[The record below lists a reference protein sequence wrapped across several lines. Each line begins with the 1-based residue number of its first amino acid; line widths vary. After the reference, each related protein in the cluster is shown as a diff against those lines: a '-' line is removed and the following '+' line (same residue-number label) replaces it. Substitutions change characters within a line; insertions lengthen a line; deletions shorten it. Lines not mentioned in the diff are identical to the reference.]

1 MSRDMNP
8 IQKQQKRELEII
20 NICVE
25 ILKDARNELYLSMRF
40 FDVILSKLEFMPN
53 TQIEGI
59 GTDGFYL
66 YFYPDYMIGLYKNYP
81 VQVNRSFLH
90 VVFHCLFQ
98 HLQVIDQYQTKDQQ
112 SQENMEEI
120 YWNLACDIVVESMID
135 DLNKTCVRKY
145 ISPYRKAIYQKLKES
160 LDVLT
165 PKGVYRTLLQMH
177 LEEKELQKMKLEFW
191 VDDHA
196 MWNKDVPEE
205 KAMERERQW
214 KELNEKLQTEMETF
228 SKDASE
234 DAKSFMEQVQV
245 ANRERYDYR
254 KFLKKFAVLKEEIQ
268 VDTDS
273 FDYIFYNY
281 GLSLY
286 GNMPLIEPQETKEL
300 LKVED
305 FVIAIDTSM
314 SCKEELVKM
323 FLEETYNILSKS
335 ESFFRKI
342 NIHIVQCDDKIQS
355 DVVIKNNED
364 LQRYM
369 ENFEIKGY
377 GGTDFRP
384 VFGYVNQLL
393 KEKVFHRLKGLIYFT
408 DGYGTFPAKRPLYE
422 TAFVFMKEDYRDID
436 VPVWAMKLIIDPV
449 DLEQNRRKLI

>member
-40 FDVILSKLEFMPN
+40 FDVILSKLECMPS